1 MLVLVGLAGAALF
14 PAVRFAVTPA
24 LVLGV
29 FVPGL
34 VFAAAYAIDW
44 SELRAVLGP
53 VIGLAV
59 PGVVASAAVVAAA
72 LSTVGLRFELAFV
85 VGAITAATDPI
96 AVVATMRRLGV
107 PAGLRTLVE
116 SESLLNDGTGLVLF
130 ALAVRAVTTG
140 IGTMEGIAL
149 FLVTVVVSG
158 VVGVA
163 GGIIANQ
170 AIGWTR
176 ERPVQ
181 LAITVVLAYG
191 AYQLAAV
198 FGLSGILATVISGIV
213 LGTLMR
219 RSPTSALAGEVE
231 DLWDVIAF
239 ALTSL
244 VSLLIG
250 FAIALAALG
259 SAAGGIIIGT
269 IAAIV
274 ARGFIVYVPALVTR
288 LMWRTRALPSGWDH
302 VVFWSGLRGAI
313 ALAAALSLPADFPQ
327 RDLLQE
333 ISLGIVLL
341 TLVAQGATAGFVV
354 RRALPQNA

>member
-1 MLVLVGLAGAALF
+1 M
-14 PAVRFAVTPA
+14 
-24 LVLGV
+24 
-29 FVPGL
+29 
-34 VFAAAYAIDW
+34 
-44 SELRAVLGP
+44 
-53 VIGLAV
+53 
-59 PGVVASAAVVAAA
+59 
-72 LSTVGLRFELAFV
+72 
-85 VGAITAATDPI
+85 
-96 AVVATMRRLGV
+96 
-107 PAGLRTLVE
+107 
-116 SESLLNDGTGLVLF
+116 LF

-259 SAAGGIIIGT
+259 SAAVGIIIGT

-274 ARGFIVYVPALVTR
+274 ARGFIVYVPALVAR
-288 LMWRTRALPSGWDH
+288 LMWRARALPRGWDH

-333 ISLGIVLL
+333 ISLGIVLGKRWGSPGS
-341 TLVAQGATAGFVV
+341 TRNWTAWPTEAYRSAPRPLEPV
-354 RRALPQNA
+354 RGEAHAGGSEPRFLWRMTQRRYRRVGLAG

>member
-1 MLVLVGLAGAALF
+1 M
-14 PAVRFAVTPA
+14 
-24 LVLGV
+24 
-29 FVPGL
+29 
-34 VFAAAYAIDW
+34 
-44 SELRAVLGP
+44 
-53 VIGLAV
+53 
-59 PGVVASAAVVAAA
+59 
-72 LSTVGLRFELAFV
+72 
-85 VGAITAATDPI
+85 
-96 AVVATMRRLGV
+96 
-107 PAGLRTLVE
+107 
-116 SESLLNDGTGLVLF
+116 
-130 ALAVRAVTTG
+130 
-140 IGTMEGIAL
+140 
-149 FLVTVVVSG
+149 
-158 VVGVA
+158 
-163 GGIIANQ
+163 
-170 AIGWTR
+170 
-176 ERPVQ
+176 
-181 LAITVVLAYG
+181 
-191 AYQLAAV
+191 
-198 FGLSGILATVISGIV
+198 SGILATVISGIV

-219 RSPTSALAGEVE
+219 RSPMSALAGEVE

-259 SAAGGIIIGT
+259 SAVVGIIVGT